1 MISVMGKYG
10 GEDIT
15 VSEKSQVMKGEDFIA
30 RSEKGRVVNS
40 SGWRFSGISIT
51 CSKVIR

>member
-1 MISVMGKYG
+1 MISVMRKYG

-15 VSEKSQVMKGEDFIA
+15 VSEKSQVMKGEDIA

-40 SGWRFSGISIT
+40 SGWRFSGISST